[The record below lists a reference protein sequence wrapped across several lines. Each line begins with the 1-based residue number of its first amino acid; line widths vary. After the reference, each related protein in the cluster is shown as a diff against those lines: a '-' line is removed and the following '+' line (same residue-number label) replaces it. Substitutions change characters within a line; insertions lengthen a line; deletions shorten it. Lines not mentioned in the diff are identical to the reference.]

1 MKKTG
6 LLHGE
11 LSHLVA
17 TLGHGDLVVVGDA
30 GLPVPPG
37 VRCIDLAVSPGVPGF
52 QHVLLALL
60 GEMQVERACLAV
72 ELAARDPAA
81 AEALKALLP
90 QAQWSSLPHADF
102 KQATRAA
109 RAIVRTGEFTPY
121 MNLLLFAGVVF

>member
-52 QHVLLALL
+52 QPVLLALL

-81 AEALKALLP
+81 AEALKSLLP

>member
-17 TLGHGDLVVVGDA
+17 TLGHGDLVVVADA

-37 VRCIDLAVSPGVPGF
+37 VRCIDLAVSPGVPSF
-52 QHVLLALL
+52 DAVLQALL
-60 GEMQVERACLAV
+60 SEMQVERAGLAV
-72 ELAARDPAA
+72 ELAARDADAA
-81 AEALKALLP
+81 AALKARLP
-90 QAQWSSLPHADF
+90 GAQWASLPHAAF
-102 KQATRAA
+102 KQATQSA

-121 MNLLLFAGVVF
+121 MNVLLYAGVVF

>member
-52 QHVLLALL
+52 QPVLLALL

>member
-17 TLGHGDLVVVGDA
+17 MLGHGDAVVVADA

-37 VRCIDLAVSPGVPGF
+37 VRCIDLAVSRGVPSF
-52 QHVLLALL
+52 DAVLQALL
-60 GEMQVERACLAV
+60 GEMQVERACLAL

-81 AEALKALLP
+81 AAALKARLP
-90 QAQWSSLPHADF
+90 DAQWASVSHHEF
-102 KQATRAA
+102 KQASHTA
-109 RAIVRTGEFTPY
+109 RAIIRTGEFTPY
-121 MNLLLFAGVVF
+121 MNVMLFAGVVF